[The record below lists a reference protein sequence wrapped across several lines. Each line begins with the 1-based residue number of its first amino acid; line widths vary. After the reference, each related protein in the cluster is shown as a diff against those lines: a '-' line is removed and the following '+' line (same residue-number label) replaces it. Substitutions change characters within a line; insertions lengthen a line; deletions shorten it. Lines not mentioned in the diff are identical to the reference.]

1 MAMVAQVA
9 NNAAS
14 AAAQRIGAALSDA
27 QYFESNMI
35 ALEQIR
41 RQLDSSSTKDKLDA
55 MKRVIALISLGK
67 DASTFFPEV
76 VKNVAATSLEV
87 KKLVYLYL
95 VHYAEF
101 KQDLALLAIN
111 SFQKDLS
118 DPNEHIRALSLRV
131 LSSIRVKIILQ
142 VVIQAIEKSAKDSS
156 SYVRKAAAYAICKV
170 CSLDSSCKEVLMDP
184 LADLIADRS
193 TSVIGAA
200 IVAFDEIAPD
210 NWELIH
216 PHYRRMCKL
225 LKDIDPWGQISVM
238 QMLMRYVRANFAD
251 PNIGL
256 VDSDAISAAK
266 VPETE
271 AEFYADVPKGATG
284 VRRNA
289 DITLL
294 ITSVQPLFYSLNNS
308 VVASVIAIYFHV
320 GTPAE
325 FVNHALKPLMRL
337 VNLDDDGSQ
346 VVGLCLASAV
356 AVRYPSILIPYISEF
371 YVSTCHS
378 APVRDLRM
386 QVLNTMCQMAGDER
400 GLGSKPQARKEV
412 LRELQDYL
420 FRTDKALAAAGA
432 RAIGSLATAHP
443 ESTIVIV
450 KLLSSV
456 VRTTKDPSV
465 LTECI
470 NVLRSLLQKH
480 PETQT
485 KALPQ
490 LIAMLLNSDKED
502 DKIGTVEEPAAR
514 ASIVWLIGEF
524 YDQVQEV
531 SVEALRILAKGFA
544 NEAATVKLQILNL
557 SAKLLAS
564 HMSNATIPVLREE
577 IRLKLLEYLCRCA
590 KFDVSYDV
598 RDKARILQCLF
609 LTDNAL
615 NLRTKAC
622 QALLSKPRAQR
633 IVGGS
638 HETFEVSTKGFQDT
652 ILLGSMA
659 HVLGSRRLPGT
670 LGLSPWAQADSD
682 DSLRDEKEGA
692 VTMERDYVGISSS
705 SFGQMPLESTT
716 SSSVAN
722 NISNMVWNNVRSNA
736 LPPDAFQRDSAGNII
751 GFGQPSKGVRGTPFA
766 NLNRPSYA
774 GIDVTNI
781 DTEAFYDGEEA
792 EESDEDSSEYE
803 TETDSEEDNGEEESV
818 KRVVEER
825 QSPIASNKSAVDPAS
840 EKVQLVKKLTGLED
854 ILAGVIPESSAPKSS
869 PKQNEE
875 PLLMGDALPVEF
887 RPVKTPR
894 IVSVEASLLANLDNL
909 KFDDDSAKEFLESG
923 TGNTNA
929 SGKTS

>member
-9 NNAAS
+9 NNAAT

-76 VKNVAATSLEV
+76 VKNVAAPSLEV

-111 SFQKDLS
+111 SFQRDLT

-170 CSLDSSCKEVLMDP
+170 CSLDSSCKEVLMDQ
-184 LADLIADRS
+184 LGDLIADRS

-238 QMLMRYVRANFAD
+238 QMLLRYVRANFSD

-256 VDSDAISAAK
+256 VDSTDKGATNSSE
-266 VPETE
+266 PE
-271 AEFYADVPKGATG
+271 ADFYADVPKGSVG
-284 VRRNA
+284 IRRNS

-294 ITSVQPLFYSLNNS
+294 LTSTLPLFFSLNNS
-308 VVASVIAIYFHV
+308 VVASAIAIYFHV
-320 GTPAE
+320 GTPSE

-346 VVGLCLASAV
+346 VVGLRLAAAV
-356 AVRYPSILIPYISEF
+356 AVRYPSILISYISEF

-386 QVLNTMCQMAGDER
+386 QVLNTMCQMAGDKR

-420 FRTDKALAAAGA
+420 FRTDRVLAAAGA

-456 VRTTKDPSV
+456 VRTTKDPIV
-465 LTECI
+465 LTESI

-502 DKIGTVEEPAAR
+502 NRIGTVEEPAAR

-544 NEAATVKLQILNL
+544 DEAAAVKLQILNL

-564 HMSNATIPVLREE
+564 HISNTTIPVLSEE
-577 IRLKLLEYLCRCA
+577 IRLKLLEYLCRSA

-598 RDKARILQCLF
+598 RDKARILHCLF

-615 NLRTKAC
+615 KLRAKAC
-622 QALLSKPRAQR
+622 QALLSKPRVQN
-633 IVGGS
+633 IVGGT
-638 HETFEVSTKGFQDT
+638 HETFEVSTKGLQDG

-659 HVLGSRRLPGT
+659 HVLGSKTLPGT
-670 LGLSPWAQADSD
+670 LILTSWAQTDSD

-692 VTMERDYVGISSS
+692 LAMEREYVGISSS
-705 SFGQMPLESTT
+705 SFGHMPLESTT
-716 SSSVAN
+716 ASSNVAT
-722 NISNMVWNNVRSNA
+722 NITNMVWKNVRPNS
-736 LPPDAFQRDSAGNII
+736 LPPDGFQRDSAGNII
-751 GFGQPSKGVRGTPFA
+751 GFGQPGKGVRGMPFSS
-766 NLNRPSYA
+766 LNRPSYA
-774 GIDVTNI
+774 GIDVNNI
-781 DTEAFYDGEEA
+781 DTEAFYNGEEG
-792 EESDEDSSEYE
+792 ESSSEYE
-803 TETDSEEDNGEEESV
+803 TETDSEEEAEEEKSE
-818 KRVVEER
+818 RVAETQELEK
-825 QSPIASNKSAVDPAS
+825 SSNKLKLDPAS
-840 EKVQLVKKLTGLED
+840 EKVNLVKKLTGLED
-854 ILAGVIPESSAPKSS
+854 ILAGITPQKTPQSNIAANR
-869 PKQNEE
+869 QEE
-875 PLLMGDALPVEF
+875 PLLMGDSLPVQF
-887 RPVKTPR
+887 RAVKTPK

-909 KFDDDSAKEFLESG
+909 NFDDESAKEFLESD
-923 TGNTNA
+923 TGNTDNTEK
-929 SGKTS
+929 S